1 MIKRYK
7 IKTEMIIVMIYVD
20 CDACPVKDIT
30 ERIAK
35 ENKIEL
41 CLVTDVN
48 HVITSDYAEV
58 VTVSQGADSVDI
70 YLINMVKNGDIVIT
84 QDYGV
89 AAMALG
95 KGAYAIGNS
104 GLIYTNENIERLL
117 FERFLGKKQRNSPKR
132 KAHFKSI
139 AKRTAEDDENFEKA
153 LREIIDNI
161 Y

>member
-1 MIKRYK
+1 
-7 IKTEMIIVMIYVD
+7 MIYID

-30 ERIAK
+30 EQVAQKYNIP
-35 ENKIEL
+35 L
-41 CLVTDVN
+41 CMVTDVN
-48 HVITSDYAEV
+48 HVIKSDYAEV

-70 YLINMVKNGDIVIT
+70 YLINRVKKGDIVVS

-104 GLIYTNENIERLL
+104 GLIYTNENIDKLL
-117 FERFLGKKQRNSPKR
+117 FERFLGKKQRNSPKKR
-132 KAHFKSI
+132 AHFKAI
-139 AKRTAEDDENFEKA
+139 KKRTSSDDEIFEKNLIKLIENA
-153 LREIIDNI
+153 D